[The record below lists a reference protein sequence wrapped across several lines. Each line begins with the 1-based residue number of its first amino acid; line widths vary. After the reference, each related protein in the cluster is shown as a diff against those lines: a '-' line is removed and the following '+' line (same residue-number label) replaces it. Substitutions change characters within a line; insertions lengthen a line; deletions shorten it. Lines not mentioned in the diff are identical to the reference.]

1 MKKNY
6 LKIIFF
12 ISVLFFYYLP
22 SFLFPIDQE
31 FYNSLNGPKLP
42 PWAFILAWSII
53 YVTMSFFATH
63 YVFYP
68 KDKRNA
74 ETKRIFIFLIVNYVV
89 QTLYL
94 PAFNVWHNLFA
105 SYVLV
110 LFTFVSILIVA
121 LESLLV
127 NKKITLLTI
136 PYILW
141 SIVASV
147 ISILIYLQN

>member
-1 MKKNY
+1 MKRNY
-6 LKIIFF
+6 FKIIFF
-12 ISVLFFYYLP
+12 ISVLFIYYLP

-42 PWAFILAWSII
+42 SWAFIVAWSII

-63 YVFYP
+63 YAFYP
-68 KDKRNA
+68 KEERNA
-74 ETKRIFIFLIVNYVV
+74 ETKRILVFLVVNYIF
-89 QTLYL
+89 QALYL
-94 PAFNVWHNLFA
+94 PAFSIWHNLFL
-105 SYVLV
+105 SYILV